1 MILAVAS
8 VVLVLAMALIG
19 VRIFESYTAP
29 EISNA
34 GEQLTAHTTARNS
47 AQVFMNNRWYAERNV
62 ETLLVMGID
71 DEGALE
77 ESKAYNNHHQTDFL
91 VLFLRDLDTGKTAA
105 IHLNRDTM
113 TDITTLGVTGQATG
127 TINAQLA
134 LAYNYGSGDHISSQN
149 TAAAVERLLYGMQV
163 DHYITVTMDAVP
175 ILNDWAGGVTLTL
188 LDDLTAH
195 DPAMAQG
202 ELIRLNG
209 DQALTYVRGRMGV
222 GDSTN
227 IRRMERQRQYAS
239 EWVACAQRQLAD
251 EQAIADLVLQ
261 LDGYYRSDCTVEDMS
276 SFSQSLSLNPTMPVY
291 QLEGKA
297 VQGDVYMEY
306 YVDEEALQQ
315 LVLELFYA
323 PVGE

>member
-19 VRIFESYTAP
+19 VRIFESYTTP

-34 GEQLTAHTTARNS
+34 GEQLTAHTTTRNS
-47 AQVFMNNRWYAERNV
+47 AQVFVNNRWYAERNV

-71 DEGALE
+71 DEGALK
-77 ESKAYNNHHQTDFL
+77 ESNAYNNHHQTDFL

-209 DQALTYVRGRMGV
+209 DQALTYVRGRMGLD
-222 GDSTN
+222 DSSN
-227 IRRMERQRQYAS
+227 LRRMERQRQYAS

-323 PVGE
+323 PVAE